1 MPISINTNPE
11 TELIIGDRFPQLN
24 GSKGQSDETKAFDS
38 SIFSGVNAFSATRRE
53 EEIVEDNQ
61 PVEEQR

>member
-1 MPISINTNPE
+1 MLGGMAP
-11 TELIIGDRFPQLN
+11 GAAGRGGKN

-38 SIFSGVNAFSATRRE
+38 SIFSGVNSFSATRRE